1 MVGGGRYDSLP
12 NVFGRNDLGAT
23 GVAGGVERIIL
34 SLENQNSMLQEQ
46 DSRISILY
54 VNDEMQPIAI
64 NLASTLRSKGI
75 LVDID
80 LAGKSLKKQMEQSTS
95 AKFALIIAPKEF
107 ANGTVIIRDMTNRT
121 EKETKVENL
130 LSDPQSVLNL

>member
-1 MVGGGRYDSLP
+1 
-12 NVFGRNDLGAT
+12 
-23 GVAGGVERIIL
+23 
-34 SLENQNSMLQEQ
+34 MLQEQ

-80 LAGKSLKKQMEQSTS
+80 LTGKSLKKQMEQSTN
-95 AKFALIIAPKEF
+95 AKFVLIIAPNEF

-121 EKETKVENL
+121 EKKTKVENL